1 MSHKRINQLT
11 VSGEWAKH
19 LRPWH
24 RRAFWK
30 GERYAAQAIVRAELS
45 QAAPERDRPQ
55 NEYDSDTMPTKVKEL
70 ITLLESDGWLCVR
83 QKGSHRQYHHPSKP
97 GTVTVAGKPSIE
109 IPPGTLNSILKQAGL
124 KK

>member
-1 MSHKRINQLT
+1 MSHKHQYQLT

-19 LRPWH
+19 LRPYG

-30 GERYAAQAIVRAELS
+30 AERKAYRALADKEVTALPREG
-45 QAAPERDRPQ
+45 QLV
-55 NEYDSDTMPTKVKEL
+55 YDCEIMPTKVQDL
-70 ITLLESDGWLCVR
+70 IASLHADGWTLVR
-83 QKGSHRQYHHPSKP
+83 QKGSHRQFHHPTKI

-109 IPPGTLNSILKQAGL
+109 IPLGTLNSILKQAGL